1 MKQYNIKGDIVRTKN
16 KNNYIKSYVEIAKQ
30 NIFPP
35 YAPNNNTSSVT
46 EHQKHIYHHQKQNIN
61 QIKNPIIVRTNNISP
76 NVHNN
81 KSCSSKNNFQNIC
94 KNSINNSKLQNYT
107 NLLRT
112 ENAKFKDDKKI
123 YRSRFHS

>member
-61 QIKNPIIVRTNNISP
+61 QIKNPILVRTNNSSRTI
-76 NVHNN
+76 HNN
-81 KSCSSKNNFQNIC
+81 KSSASKNNIRNMC
-94 KNSINNSKLQNYT
+94 KNPINNSNLWNYT
-107 NLLRT
+107 NILRT
-112 ENAKFKDDKKI
+112 ENVNFKDD
-123 YRSRFHS
+123 